1 MGRKSSGQDKAEG
14 ALDKAKGGVKEIAGR
29 LTGDAALEA
38 EGQMDKVKGE
48 AKGTKGKLKD
58 LFR

>member
-1 MGRKSSGQDKAEG
+1 VRSRTQIGPELSP
-14 ALDKAKGGVKEIAGR
+14 KGSVKETAGR

-48 AKGTKGKLKD
+48 AKGTKGKLKE
-58 LFR
+58 LFK